1 MRKNIPFSC
10 PTPHSREISHQ
21 RKKKERKLLPAAI
34 PFLFWGE
41 ILHMPAS
48 GLGEMSIPV
57 KGLNEIG
64 PLNSALVLTLNVSA
78 CYEKLV
84 QKATKHHACIIVV
97 LEHNACMQVM
107 VI

>member
-1 MRKNIPFSC
+1 
-10 PTPHSREISHQ
+10 
-21 RKKKERKLLPAAI
+21 
-34 PFLFWGE
+34 
-41 ILHMPAS
+41 
-48 GLGEMSIPV
+48 V

-84 QKATKHHACIIVV
+84 QKATMHHACIIVV